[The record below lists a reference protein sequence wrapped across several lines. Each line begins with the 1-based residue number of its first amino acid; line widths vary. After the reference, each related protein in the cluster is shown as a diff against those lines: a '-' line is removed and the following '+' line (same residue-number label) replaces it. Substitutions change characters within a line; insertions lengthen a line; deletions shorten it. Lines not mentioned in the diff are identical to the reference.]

1 MYILDLHIRRFL
13 MDPYF
18 YFEREL
24 WYRRGQIEIKKKQ
37 KNRKSHK
44 MQHEFEENNV

>member
-1 MYILDLHIRRFL
+1 MYILDLHIHRFL

-24 WYRRGQIEIKKKQ
+24 WYRRGQIEIKKK
-37 KNRKSHK
+37 NRKSHK